1 MVKYEMLKN
10 DTKVVDGVTV
20 YRIVA
25 LKDFGDVKKGDL
37 GGYIEYYTN
46 LSLHDDCWIYDNAV
60 ALGCSTVE
68 QSATVRDNAIIKGK
82 VYLANDCT
90 VSGNAIIDGNI
101 IVGDFVEISENA
113 VITGRAVI
121 MDEATIKGNTK
132 IKGGD
137 KALETVIGG
146 NVSILGDDNEISGD
160 ISLKEDL
167 TIAGGAR
174 ITGKSDVLHITGVF
188 NGEGC
193 ITKYTSKDGFRFV
206 TREAMC
212 KDGLEVGSTS
222 WEEVTAPKVK
232 ESVYSMIKAFE
243 LLS

>member
-37 GGYIEYYTN
+37 GGYIEDYRN
-46 LSLHDDCWIYDNAV
+46 LSHNDNCWVYDNAV
-60 ALGCSTVE
+60 VLGCSTVE

-82 VYLANDCT
+82 AYLANDCT
-90 VSGNAIIDGNI
+90 ISGNTVIDGNI
-101 IVGDFVEISENA
+101 IVGDFVEISENV
-113 VITGRAVI
+113 VITGRAMI
-121 MDEATIKGNTK
+121 IDEATIKGNTK

-146 NVSILGDDNEISGD
+146 NVNILGDDNEISGD
-160 ISLKEDL
+160 ISLKGDL
-167 TIAGGAR
+167 TITGGAR
-174 ITGKSDVLHITGVF
+174 ITGKSDYQHITGVF

-206 TREAMC
+206 TRETMQE
-212 KDGLEVGSTS
+212 DGLEVDSTS
-222 WEEVTAPKVK
+222 WEESTASKVK